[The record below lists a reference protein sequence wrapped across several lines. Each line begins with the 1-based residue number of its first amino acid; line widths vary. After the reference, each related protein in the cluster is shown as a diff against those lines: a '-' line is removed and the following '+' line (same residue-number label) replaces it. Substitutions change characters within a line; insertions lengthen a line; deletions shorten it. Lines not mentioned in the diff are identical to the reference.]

1 LARREANQAA
11 QWASYQNIGRIL
23 ADQGD
28 LTAALANYQ
37 SCTRIRGKL
46 AADGPSNGLTR
57 RYLAIADEEIGDIL
71 RHKGETV
78 GRLEKLRLAVA
89 RFRTL
94 ATKDPEN
101 LLLRGDLGGALKAT
115 GGC

>member
-1 LARREANQAA
+1 MARREANQAA
-11 QWASYQNIGRIL
+11 QWASYQNIERIL

-94 ATKDPEN
+94 ATKDPEI
-101 LLLRGDLGGALKAT
+101 LLLRGDLGGALKAI